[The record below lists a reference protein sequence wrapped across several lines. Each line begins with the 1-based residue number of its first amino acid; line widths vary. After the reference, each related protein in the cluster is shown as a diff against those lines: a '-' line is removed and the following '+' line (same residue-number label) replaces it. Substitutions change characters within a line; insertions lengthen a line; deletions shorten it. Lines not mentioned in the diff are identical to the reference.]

1 MSDVL
6 RGLAVSACVA
16 FLLGF
21 SVLTAASSD
30 LDEAIALLKQTHDD
44 QCEQQKL
51 RGRLLIAH
59 QTHDTVTLEALTPK
73 LEALN
78 ARMKPSADRL
88 KELTAKFSE
97 NSQDRNAFEKAQI
110 EMGTCD

>member
-1 MSDVL
+1 MPEMLRLMAAPALAAAVL
-6 RGLAVSACVA
+6 ALPALGSAAEV
-16 FLLGF
+16 
-21 SVLTAASSD
+21 
-30 LDEAIALLKQTHDD
+30 DEAIALLKQTHDD

-59 QTHDTVTLEALTPK
+59 QAHDSTTLEALTPK

-78 ARMKPSADRL
+78 ARMKPTTEKL

-97 NSQDRNAFEKAQI
+97 NAQARNAYEKAQI

>member
-1 MSDVL
+1 MLGSPRQMML
-6 RGLAVSACVA
+6 PLTAALFCLLSAAVSAAEV
-16 FLLGF
+16 
-21 SVLTAASSD
+21 
-30 LDEAIALLKQTHDD
+30 DEAIALLKQTHDD

-59 QTHDTVTLEALTPK
+59 QSHDSTTLEALTPK

-78 ARMKPSADRL
+78 ARMKPTADKL
-88 KELTAKFSE
+88 KELSAKFSE
-97 NSQDRNAFEKAQI
+97 DSQARNEYEKAQI